1 MPVENSV
8 QNVHRRLW
16 RTPRDDDATKTNG
29 CSNVAW
35 SSFDDFMFS
44 RCFDVLLRM
53 ILHFVLFSANWSMT
67 IINTKIIKICPHLL
81 MLSSKYYGPF
91 TRRWQTSIV
100 IVFQGSVAASTRRG
114 AWRIKHI
121 SWFRFRDHILR
132 RALVTPQVILIIE
145 PSGVFRISERGG
157 GRPRRGS
164 SAEAPSPEK
173 FWIFELQIARFV
185 AFWSYFTATIGV

>member
-1 MPVENSV
+1 VPVENSV

-145 PSGVFRISERGG
+145 PEAVCAWHIRLSAVFTICTSHYHYF
-157 GRPRRGS
+157 
-164 SAEAPSPEK
+164 ATAPFQHIYIMLK
-173 FWIFELQIARFV
+173 RTKVLQ
-185 AFWSYFTATIGV
+185 